1 MSCNKK
7 WVKLIFNSEETVNLT
22 EIDGFDF
29 IQYEKYEVQ
38 GNNEVLE
45 VKGTD
50 GALPTLTTYD
60 QFTIN
65 LKFRYTGVDS
75 LDVDLFLQHLD
86 SIMYKRT
93 PYYMVN
99 SITPNKKYAV
109 LPTPKI
115 SYEFKTIRHYD
126 INIEFTCYKGYAES
140 LYDTDQF
147 SLMSDNWQFESG
159 LVPDDTISYNHKR
172 TNFEIFNGSS
182 DTINPRMRH
191 RLKIYIQLNAK
202 NGFRLVNKTTGD
214 TFDYKKE
221 IDINTPLTLEGGYP
235 FLHVNTSKI
244 RCGRSTNH
252 GIITLAPGYNKFEIW
267 GNASDVNIK
276 FIFPFIYR

>member
-1 MSCNKK
+1 MEK
-7 WVKLIFNSEETVNLT
+7 WVKMFDDNSTTLLTDIEGLTFLDAREDDVELKVNSV
-22 EIDGFDF
+22 
-29 IQYEKYEVQ
+29 EVQ
-38 GNNEVLE
+38 G
-45 VKGTD
+45 TD
-50 GALPTLTTYD
+50 GIMLGPTSFGPFKLILRLFY
-60 QFTIN
+60 
-65 LKFRYTGVDS
+65 RGVDIKDYK
-75 LDVDLFLQHLD
+75 LIKQKLRGMLF
-86 SIMYKRT
+86 KRT
-93 PYYMVN
+93 PFYIVHSDM
-99 SITPNKKYAV
+99 PGKKYAV
-109 LPTPKI
+109 YCEENAITDIGHKYGEFEI
-115 SYEFKTIRHYD
+115 SF
-126 INIEFTCYKGYAES
+126 NVYKGYSES

-159 LVPDDTISYNHKR
+159 LVPDDTISYNHTR

-191 RLKIYIQLNAK
+191 RLNIYIQLNAK

-214 TFDYKKE
+214 IFDYKKE

-244 RCGRSTNH
+244 RCGRATNH

>member
-1 MSCNKK
+1 MKK
-7 WVKLIFNSEETVNLT
+7 WVKMITDEGTTNLMDIEGLMYLDFKEEDVETVSNELS
-22 EIDGFDF
+22 
-29 IQYEKYEVQ
+29 IQ
-38 GNNEVLE
+38 
-45 VKGTD
+45 GTD
-50 GALPTLTTYD
+50 GVLLGNSTFDP
-60 QFTIN
+60 FN
-65 LKFRYTGVDS
+65 LVLRFVYSGVDVT
-75 LDVDLFLQHLD
+75 DYHLLKAKLRG
-86 SIMYKRT
+86 MLYRRT
-93 PYYMVN
+93 PFYIVHSDM
-99 SITPNKKYAV
+99 PGKKYAV
-109 LPTPKI
+109 ITE
-115 SYEFKTIRHYD
+115 STA
-126 INIEFTCYKGYAES
+126 IEDVYGRNGTFEITFTVYKGYSES

-159 LVPDDTISYNHKR
+159 LVPDDTISYNHTR

-214 TFDYKKE
+214 VFEYKKE